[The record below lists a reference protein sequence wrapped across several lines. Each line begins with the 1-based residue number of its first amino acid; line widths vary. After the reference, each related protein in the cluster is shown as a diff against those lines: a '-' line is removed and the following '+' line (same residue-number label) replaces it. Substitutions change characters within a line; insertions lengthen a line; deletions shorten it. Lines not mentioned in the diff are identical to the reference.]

1 MIGIGSDK
9 KILKIPLQELQKV
22 CLLQLFNIWL
32 DDCYIHCCFK
42 SPDAEP
48 SHQYC
53 NTRFC
58 FLFDIDEWCFSVG
71 IFFYQKLFHRLE
83 CFSPSG
89 RLKKSRP
96 PPLVI
101 ENSNFFNFSDAER
114 KVKQCS
120 SILCAKEKEPT
131 FKQQE
136 TPLASCFYVIS
147 SIQLVCKVFIIYNKN
162 FWHLKHF
169 NKITFFWIRVHI
181 SVSIFLCFWMVF
193 GTPSG
198 KQTDRTNK
206 TADRS

>member
-1 MIGIGSDK
+1 MIVTYIVVSNPQMQNHRINIVILGSVFSS
-9 KILKIPLQELQKV
+9 ILMNDV
-22 CLLQLFNIWL
+22 
-32 DDCYIHCCFK
+32 
-42 SPDAEP
+42 
-48 SHQYC
+48 
-53 NTRFC
+53 
-58 FLFDIDEWCFSVG
+58 SVWEY
-71 IFFYQKLFHRLE
+71 FFYQKLFHRLE

-120 SILCAKEKEPT
+120 SPLCAKEKEPT

-162 FWHLKHF
+162 
-169 NKITFFWIRVHI
+169 I
-181 SVSIFLCFWMVF
+181 
-193 GTPSG
+193 
-198 KQTDRTNK
+198 
-206 TADRS
+206 